1 MNFLFGTAA
10 AVLSGLGVGSG
21 GLLVIYLTFI
31 GEHDQ
36 ITAQGLNLLFFLFSS
51 GAAMIYH
58 LIHRKINYGVV
69 LILVLFGLMG
79 AGIGTMLLR
88 VLGGNV
94 VRKFFGAMLIFSGV
108 VAIRRSKSRSP
119 RL

>member
-21 GLLVIYLTFI
+21 GLLVIYLTFL
-31 GEHDQ
+31 GEYDQ

-51 GAAMIYH
+51 GSAMIYH
-58 LIHRKINYGVV
+58 LTHRKINYGVV
-69 LILVLFGLMG
+69 LILVLFGLVG
-79 AGIGTMLLR
+79 AGVGNILLR
-88 VLGGNV
+88 VLGGDM

-108 VAIRRSKSRSP
+108 VAMKKSKSRSL